1 MEHGVIT
8 ITTADRLAFG
18 RAVRELR
25 GRRGM
30 SLSELG
36 RATLVHEGYL
46 GAVERAEVEPTLRT
60 MVRVAGGLGVPLSVL
75 VERYETRRRAA
86 DGGGRDGGA

>member
-25 GRRGM
+25 ARRGM

-46 GAVERAEVEPTLRT
+46 AAVERADVEPTLRT
-60 MVRVAGGLGVPLSVL
+60 MVRIAGGLDVPLSVL
-75 VERYETRRRAA
+75 VERYEARRAA
-86 DGGGRDGGA
+86 GAGGA

>member
-1 MEHGVIT
+1 MERSVIT

-30 SLSELG
+30 SLLELG
-36 RATLVHEGYL
+36 HATLVHEGYL
-46 GAVERAEVEPTLRT
+46 AAVERAEVEPTLRT
-60 MVRVAGGLGVPLSVL
+60 MVRIAGGLGVPLSAL
-75 VERYETRRRAA
+75 VARYEAQRERA
-86 DGGGRDGGA
+86 GA